1 MRNGRHDMNF
11 YNLLDEYSE
20 YKGLC
25 DAMRKNQ
32 TPVSIAGVVESAHS
46 QLIYSLSKIKK
57 NTLCIVYSDMEA
69 KQLCDDLEFF
79 TDRCIHF
86 PSKEYV
92 FYNIDAR
99 GREKEHDRLSV
110 LNTLI
115 SPENDGEGHIIVASV
130 DALMEYTC
138 KRELFEKNM
147 LIFSVGGKCVLEE
160 AEKALVSGGYTRED
174 MVEGKGQFSIRGGII
189 DVFPPYGDTAV
200 RIELF
205 DDEIDSIRLFDAAT
219 QRSLSMAE
227 NVVICPC
234 SELIIEDS
242 GAVIKEIKKHASK
255 IEKKGIDISVLN
267 SDMERLSESGI
278 FPSADKYV
286 SLIYGE
292 VPTLLDYLDD
302 DTAAIVIEPK
312 RINERAKTF
321 LWDKHEV
328 ITELCEK
335 GEMLPKQEYYYEYS
349 HIAQRIS
356 NMCMASINVLSHTTL
371 DYSYKSIF
379 NFTTKTTISF
389 HGKVDYLYDDLGVWQ
404 KNGYTVL
411 ILAGSRVKGEN
422 LAGTLNDKGIKCRY
436 GGKEQSFDKDEI
448 VVLAGDIEKGFEY
461 PDIKLVVVSDREI
474 FENKKRRK
482 RDDNTDRIKSFND
495 ISVGDFVVHR
505 VHGIGQYVG
514 TQKITV
520 SGITKDYLKIQYKGT
535 DSLYVPVEQIDILY
549 KYIGSTE
556 GRVKLNK
563 LGGTEWN
570 KTKAKVKQSTAEM
583 AKQLVALYKAR
594 EQLEGYAFSG
604 DTPWQRDFENTF
616 AYQETEDQL
625 RSIEEVK
632 KDMESKR
639 PMDRLL
645 CGDVGYGKTEV
656 ALRAA
661 FKAATDGKQVAY
673 LCPTTILA
681 MQQYTGF
688 CDRMADFP
696 IKVEMLSR
704 FRTPA
709 QQREILKKLK
719 KGEVDVL
726 IGTHRILQ
734 KDIEFKDLGLLIID
748 EEQRFGVAHK
758 EQLKEMKKNID
769 VLTMTATPI
778 PRTLH
783 MAMVNIRDMS
793 VLTQP
798 PQNRYPVQTYVLEH
812 NESVLIDAMKNELSR
827 GGQVF
832 YLYNRV
838 QGIYRVAEWIK
849 EKIPNAKVAVGHG
862 KMNEEQLEDIMYDMV
877 NGETDILV
885 CTTIIETGLDIPNA
899 NTIIIENADRMG
911 LSQLYQ
917 LRGRVGRSNRAAYA
931 YFTYDRDKMLSD
943 VAQKRLRAVKEFT
956 EFGSGFKIAMRDL
969 EIRGAGN
976 ILGAQQHGH
985 MDAVGY
991 DMYCKL
997 LKESVDEVQG
1007 VQTIDEVQMT
1017 VDINVSAY
1025 IPETYIY
1032 NSNQRIDVYK
1042 KIAAIESEDERMEIE
1057 DELIDRFGDIPRAV
1071 SSLIDIACI
1080 KATAKECGICE
1091 IVQKNGKIEYVFTDK
1106 GFDINLIMQLPKELK
1121 IKLIPTAKRP
1131 SMECKAAVDV
1141 AANIKFVLQAIKELK
1156 NSSK

>member
-1 MRNGRHDMNF
+1 MNF
-11 YNLLDEYSE
+11 YNLLEEYSE
-20 YKGLC
+20 YKNLC
-25 DAMRKNQ
+25 ECIKKRQ
-32 TPVSIAGVVESAHS
+32 TPVSIAGIVESAHS
-46 QLIYSLSKIKK
+46 QLIYALSKKHK
-57 NTLCIVYSDMEA
+57 NTLCIVYSDLEA
-69 KQLCDDLEFF
+69 KHLVSDLEFF
-79 TDRCIHF
+79 TDKAVHY

-92 FYNIDAR
+92 FYNIDTK
-99 GREKEHDRLSV
+99 GHESEHSRLSV
-110 LNTLI
+110 LNALM
-115 SPENDGEGHIIVASV
+115 SPDADGDSNIIVASV
-130 DALMEYTC
+130 NSLMEYTC
-138 KRELFEKNM
+138 KRELFEKNT
-147 LIFSVGGKCVLEE
+147 LIFSVGGTCVPDEVERILTD
-160 AEKALVSGGYTRED
+160 GGYVRED
-174 MVEGKGQFSIRGGII
+174 MVEGRGQFSIRGGII
-189 DVFPPYGDTAV
+189 DIFPPCGDTAV

-205 DDEIDSIRLFDAAT
+205 DDEIDSIRLFDAST
-219 QRSLSMAE
+219 QRSLSMVE
-227 NVVICPC
+227 NAVIPPC
-234 SELIIEDS
+234 RELLLENAQD
-242 GAVIKEIKKHASK
+242 VIKEIKKQATK
-255 IEKKGIDISVLN
+255 LEKKGIDTHVLQR
-267 SDMERLSESGI
+267 DMEKLSESGV

-292 VPTLLDYLDD
+292 IPTLIDYLDD
-302 DTAAIVIEPK
+302 DTLVFVVEPK
-312 RINERAKTF
+312 RINERVKTF
-321 LWDKHEV
+321 MWDKQEI
-328 ITELCEK
+328 ITELCER
-335 GEMLPKQEYYYEYS
+335 GEMLPKQKYYYEYTD
-349 HIAQRIS
+349 IAQRIS
-356 NMCMASINVLSHTTL
+356 KMCMASINVLSHTTL
-371 DYSYKSIF
+371 DYTYKNIF

-389 HGKVDYLYDDLGVWQ
+389 HGKVEYLYDDLGMWQ
-404 KNGYTVL
+404 RNGYTVV

-422 LAGTLNDKGIKCRY
+422 LAGTLNEKGIKCRY
-436 GGKEQSFDKDEI
+436 GGKTPEFEKGEV

-474 FENKKRRK
+474 FETKRRRK
-482 RDDNTDRIKSFND
+482 RDDNADRIKSFND
-495 ISVGDFVVHR
+495 ISAGDYVVHR
-505 VHGIGQYVG
+505 AHGIGQYIG

-520 SGITKDYLKIQYKGT
+520 GGITKDYLKIQYKGT

-556 GRVKLNK
+556 SHVKLNK
-563 LGGTEWN
+563 LGGAEWN
-570 KTKAKVKQSTAEM
+570 KTKAKVKESTAEM

-594 EQLEGYAFSG
+594 EQMEGYAFSG

-616 AYQETEDQL
+616 DYQETDDQL

-632 KDMESKR
+632 KDMESRR

-681 MQQYTGF
+681 MQQYTSF

-704 FRTPA
+704 FRTA
-709 QQREILKKLK
+709 SQQKEILKKLK
-719 KGEVDVL
+719 KGEIDVL

-734 KDIEFKDLGLLIID
+734 KDVEFHDLGLLIVD

-758 EQLKEMKKNID
+758 ETLKEIKKNID

-812 NESVLIDAMKNELSR
+812 NESVLIDAMKNELAR

-832 YLYNRV
+832 YLFNRV
-838 QGIYRVAEWIK
+838 QGIYKVAEWIQSR
-849 EKIPNAKVAVGHG
+849 IPNAKVAVGHG

-899 NTIIIENADRMG
+899 NTIIIENSDRMG

-931 YFTYDRDKMLSD
+931 YFTYTRDKMLSD

-1007 VQTIDEVQMT
+1007 VQTIDDVQMT
-1017 VDINVSAY
+1017 IDINVSAY

-1032 NSNQRIDVYK
+1032 NSDQRIDVYK

-1071 SSLIDIACI
+1071 SALIDIAVI
-1080 KATAKECGICE
+1080 KAMAKECGICE
-1091 IVQKNGKIEYVFTDK
+1091 IIQKNGRIMYVFTDS
-1106 GFDINLIMQLPKELK
+1106 GFDIDVIMQLPREMK

-1131 SMECKAAVDV
+1131 SMECPAAVDV
-1141 AANIKFVLQAIKELK
+1141 VRNIKFVLQTINQLK
-1156 NSSK
+1156 NDEK

>member
-1 MRNGRHDMNF
+1 MNF
-11 YNLLDEYSE
+11 YNLLEEYSE
-20 YKGLC
+20 YKNLRQC
-25 DAMRKNQ
+25 MQKHD
-32 TPVSIAGVVESAHS
+32 TPVSISGVVDSAHS
-46 QLIYSLSKIKK
+46 QLIYALSKPYK
-57 NTLCIVYSDMEA
+57 NALCIVYSDMEA
-69 KQLCDDLEFF
+69 KSLCSDLEFF
-79 TDRCIHF
+79 TDKCAHF

-92 FYNIDAR
+92 FYNIETK
-99 GREKEHDRLSV
+99 GHENEHERLEV
-110 LNTLI
+110 I
-115 SPENDGEGHIIVASV
+115 SSLYKQDDTEGANIIVASV
-130 DALMEYTC
+130 NALMEYTC
-138 KRELFEKNM
+138 KRELYEKNT
-147 LIFSVGGKCVLEE
+147 LIFTVGGKCDLEKTE
-160 AEKALVSGGYTRED
+160 RALINGGYTRED
-174 MVEGKGQFSIRGGII
+174 MVEGRGQFSIRGGII
-189 DVFPPYGDTAV
+189 DVFPPTGDTAV

-205 DDEIDSIRLFDAAT
+205 DDEVDSIRLFDAST
-219 QRSLSMAE
+219 QRSLTMAE
-227 NVVICPC
+227 DAVIPPCRELIAEDVSNVV
-234 SELIIEDS
+234 
-242 GAVIKEIKKHASK
+242 KEIEKQAKKLEKQGKDASVMRSD
-255 IEKKGIDISVLN
+255 IEKFT
-267 SDMERLSESGI
+267 ERGV

-292 VPTLLDYLDD
+292 IPTLIDYLDD
-302 DTAAIVIEPK
+302 DTAVFLIEPK
-312 RINERAKTF
+312 RINERVKTF
-321 LWDKHEV
+321 MWDKNEI
-328 ITELCEK
+328 ITELCER
-335 GEMLPKQEYYYEYS
+335 GEMLPKKEYYYDY
-349 HIAQRIS
+349 AKLAARIS
-356 NMCMASINVLSHTTL
+356 KMRMASINVLSHTTL
-371 DYSYKSIF
+371 DYTYRQIF

-389 HGKVDYLYDDLGVWQ
+389 HGKVDYLYDDLSAWQ
-404 KNGYTVL
+404 KNGYTVV

-422 LAGTLNDKGIKCRY
+422 LAGTLADKGIKSRFA
-436 GGKEQSFDKDEI
+436 GKDAEFEKGEI
-448 VVLAGDIEKGFEY
+448 VVLSGDIAKGFEY
-461 PDIKLVVVSDREI
+461 PEIKLVVVSDREI
-474 FENKKRRK
+474 FETKRRRK
-482 RDDNTDRIKSFND
+482 RVDNTDKIKSFND
-495 ISVGDFVVHR
+495 ISPGDYVVHR
-505 VHGIGQYVG
+505 AHGIGQYVG
-514 TQKITV
+514 TQKMTV
-520 SGITKDYLKIQYKGT
+520 GGVTKDYLKIQYKGT
-535 DSLYVPVEQIDILY
+535 DSLYVPVEQLDVLY
-549 KYIGSTE
+549 KYIGSTDTH
-556 GRVKLNK
+556 VKLNK
-563 LGGTEWN
+563 LGGTEWS
-570 KTKAKVKQSTAEM
+570 KTKARVKESTADM

-594 EQLEGYAFSG
+594 EQMKGYAFSG

-616 AYQETEDQL
+616 EYQETEDQL

-632 KDMESKR
+632 KDMESSR

-681 MQQYTGF
+681 MQQYTSF

-704 FRTPA
+704 FRTAA
-709 QQREILKKLK
+709 QQRQILKKLK
-719 KGEVDVL
+719 KGEVDII

-734 KDIEFKDLGLLIID
+734 KDVEFKDLGLLIVD

-758 EQLKEMKKNID
+758 ERLKEIKKNID

-832 YLYNRV
+832 YLFNRV
-838 QGIYRVAEWIK
+838 QGIYRVAEWIQS
-849 EKIPNAKVAVGHG
+849 KIPEARVAVGHG

-877 NGETDILV
+877 NGATDILV

-931 YFTYDRDKMLSD
+931 YFTYTRDKMLSD

-1007 VQTIDEVQMT
+1007 IETVDDVQMT

-1032 NSNQRIDVYK
+1032 SADQRIDVYK
-1042 KIAAIESEDERMEIE
+1042 KIAAIEGDEDRMEIE

-1071 SSLIDIACI
+1071 NSLIDIACI
-1080 KATAKECGICE
+1080 KAAAKECGICE
-1091 IVQKNGKIEYVFTDK
+1091 IMQKNGKIIFVFTDS
-1106 GFDINLIMQLPKELK
+1106 GFDLQAVMGLPSKLK
-1121 IKLIPTAKRP
+1121 IKLVPTAKRP
-1131 SMECKAAVDV
+1131 SMECPAAADV
-1141 AANIKFVLQAIKELK
+1141 VGNIKFILQSLKELK
-1156 NSSK
+1156 CAEK